1 MCFAKT
7 DMNDRKT
14 LQKIMNNSEKKTH
27 NINNNN
33 NTDKKQTITS
43 SWITTI
49 KSQKKDKGLGLE

>member
-1 MCFAKT
+1 
-7 DMNDRKT
+7 MNDRKT

-33 NTDKKQTITS
+33 NTDKKQTITL

>member
-1 MCFAKT
+1 
-7 DMNDRKT
+7 MNDRKT

-33 NTDKKQTITS
+33 NTDKKQTITL
-43 SWITTI
+43 SWIPTI